1 MAGTTTSTS
10 TSLNS
15 VGGDVT
21 CYSQS
26 VRMGAAI
33 PVRPHAQFSDT
44 TAKSNRQLPEPLTE
58 DIDNGTMTDKSRCL

>member
-1 MAGTTTSTS
+1 MAGTTTSIS

-15 VGGDVT
+15 VVDDVT

-26 VRMGAAI
+26 VRMGAAT
-33 PVRPHAQFSDT
+33 PARPHAQFSEP

-58 DIDNGTMTDKSRCL
+58 DIDNGTMTDKSRRL